1 MPRDTLFP
9 GGELNASARPSA
21 IDAMMTTRAM
31 PEGTMK
37 VSRKSVTMR
46 PSRMR
51 G

>member
-1 MPRDTLFP
+1 MPRETLLP
-9 GGELNASARPSA
+9 RPALNASTSPSA

-31 PEGTMK
+31 PDGTMK
-37 VSRKSVTMR
+37 VSRKSVTIR